1 MLKLTRELKKCR
13 NCGTEN
19 TFFSFGLEFGGYG
32 LQVGSNESGTKFC
45 LVELIE
51 NEAYEEFCKLFE
63 EECGNDLKTMKRLF
77 AIACDPID
85 GEMVTFTEKP
95 RVCSRCAGTDFELVP
110 SAEATVEVETFDV
123 SYTMWNSLDVE
134 AKRLLIK
141 EAYCSLKEENKWK
154 IQL

>member
-1 MLKLTRELKKCR
+1 MLKLIRELEKCR

-19 TFFSFGLEFGGYG
+19 AFISFGLEFGGYG
-32 LQVGSNESGTKFC
+32 LQVGSNGSGTKFC
-45 LVELIE
+45 LIELTG
-51 NEAYEEFCKLFE
+51 NKTFDEFCKLFE

-95 RVCSRCAGTDFELVP
+95 RVCSRCAGTDFEPVP
-110 SAEATVEVETFDV
+110 SAEPNVEVETFDV
-123 SYTMWNSLDVE
+123 SYTKWNQMDIE

-141 EAYCSLKEENKWK
+141 EAYSSL
-154 IQL
+154 

>member
-19 TFFSFGLEFGGYG
+19 AFISFGLEFGGYG
-32 LQVGSNESGTKFC
+32 LQVGSNGSGTKFC
-45 LVELIE
+45 LIELTG
-51 NEAYEEFCKLFE
+51 NKTFDEFCKLFG

-77 AIACDPID
+77 AFTCDPID

-110 SAEATVEVETFDV
+110 SAEPTVEVETFDV
-123 SYTMWNSLDVE
+123 SYTKWNQMDIE

-141 EAYCSLKEENKWK
+141 EAYSSL
-154 IQL
+154 